1 MPESVFT
8 HDHRST
14 VRISAE
20 TRGLQAPLAHRTQ
33 KELKCHIN
41 SWVLGGHF
49 FY

>member
-8 HDHRST
+8 HDRRST

-20 TRGLQAPLAHRTQ
+20 TTGLQALRTQ
-33 KELKCHIN
+33 KDLTPCTRYVFHL
-41 SWVLGGHF
+41 SF